1 MPEYS
6 AVTVFYKYQG
16 LGNHFVVLDRRSE
29 ATEPL
34 APEVVRE
41 LCDVHCGV
49 GADGILTVSA
59 EVDGTPRMHV
69 QNADGSDA
77 GMCGNG
83 LRCVAR
89 FLVDEGEA
97 PGEIDI
103 WVGDQLYRCVCPPEG
118 EVSVGM
124 GRGLRKHEE
133 LPSGSGTG
141 VELTFEVEGTPFSGT
156 CHFFGN
162 PHFSVFVP
170 QETDPM
176 EQALRWGAAL
186 ESHPAF
192 SNRVNV
198 SFSRSIEGGFETV
211 VYERG
216 VGITRACGSGACA
229 VGAAA
234 VLRGY
239 WESGRPMVVSLPGG
253 PLTITVD
260 ESWQVTMQG
269 GAERVFEGRL
279 CVR

>member
-1 MPEYS
+1 M
-6 AVTVFYKYQG
+6 
-16 LGNHFVVLDRRSE
+16 VLDRRGE
-29 ATEPL
+29 ALELLT
-34 APEVVRE
+34 PEAVRD

-49 GADGILTVSA
+49 GADGILTVSSEA
-59 EVDGTPRMHV
+59 DGTPRMHI

-89 FLVDEGEA
+89 FLVDQGGE
-97 PGEIDI
+97 PGEIEI
-103 WVGDQLYRCVCPPEG
+103 QVGEQRYRCACAQEG
-118 EVSVGM
+118 GVSVAM
-124 GRGLRKHEE
+124 GLALRKHAE

-141 VELTFEVEGTPFSGT
+141 VELTFEVDGTPFSGT

-170 QETDPM
+170 TETEPM

-192 SNRVNV
+192 SDRVNV

-239 WESGRPMVVSLPGG
+239 WEPGRPMQVSLPGG